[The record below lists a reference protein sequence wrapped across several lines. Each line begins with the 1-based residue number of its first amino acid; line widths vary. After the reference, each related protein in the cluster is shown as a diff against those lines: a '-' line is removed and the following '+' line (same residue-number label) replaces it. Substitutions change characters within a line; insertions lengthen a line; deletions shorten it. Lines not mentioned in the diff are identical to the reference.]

1 MIYKRKI
8 YSDLLNWK
16 SEGGKTALL
25 LEGARRVGKSTIVE
39 EFAKQQYKSYVLIDF
54 SIASDDVKSLFTN
67 YASSLNDFF
76 FFLSSL
82 TGQKLF
88 ERETLIIFDEVQLFP
103 AARQLIKHLVKDNRY
118 DYIQTGSLLSLKQN
132 VAEILLPS
140 EERTIKM
147 YPLDF
152 EEFCWATGHNDLI
165 PFLQKRFEERKPVK
179 ELHRLAMKLFRQ
191 YMLIGGMPQAV
202 AMFLETN
209 DYTRVDRAKRDIL
222 QLYRNDIRKYAKNNE
237 YKVISIF
244 DEIPNQLTKHE
255 KKFTLSALSKDARF
269 RDYEEAFV
277 WLNEA
282 MMTNPCFNASD
293 PTVGLGLYRESLT
306 LKMYMG
312 DTGLLFS
319 HAFNENEIMQTEVAQ
334 SIVAGKLNI
343 NSGMFLENIVAQM
356 LVASNKRLYFY
367 SRNDRKNAKNTMEI
381 DFMISDPHN
390 PRKISLVE
398 VKSGKNYTTSS
409 LKKMKAKFGNKLGQS
424 YLLHTKDLRV
434 HEGVIYLPVYMTTF
448 L

>member
-1 MIYKRKI
+1 MIFKRKL
-8 YSDLLNWK
+8 YHTLLNWK
-16 SEGGKTALL
+16 NEGERTALL
-25 LEGARRVGKSTIVE
+25 IEGARRVGKSTLVE
-39 EFAKQQYKSYVLIDF
+39 EFAKHNYKSYVLIDF
-54 SIASDDVKSLFTN
+54 SIASNELKSLFIS
-67 YASSLNDFF
+67 YASNLNDFF

-82 TGQKLF
+82 TGQKLY

-103 AARQLIKHLVKDNRY
+103 PARQLIKHLVKDNRY
-118 DYIQTGSLLSLKQN
+118 DYIETGSLLSLKQN
-132 VAEILLPS
+132 IADILLPS
-140 EERTIKM
+140 EERAVKM

-152 EEFCWATGHNDLI
+152 EEFCWATGHDEII
-165 PFLQKRFEERKPVK
+165 PFLQKLFIDRKPVK
-179 ELHRLAMKLFRQ
+179 ELHQLAMKLFRQ

-202 AMFLETN
+202 AMFLESN
-209 DYTRVDRAKRDIL
+209 DYTRVDRVKRDIL
-222 QLYRNDIRKYAKNNE
+222 QLYRNDISKYAKTHE
-237 YKVISIF
+237 YKVLSIF

-255 KKFTLSALSKDARF
+255 KKFTLSSLSKNARF

-282 MMTNPCFNASD
+282 MMTNPCFNATD
-293 PTVGLGLYRESLT
+293 PTIGLGLYRDWLT

-312 DTGLLFS
+312 DTGLLIS
-319 HAFNENEIMQTEVAQ
+319 HAFNENDIMQTEVAQ

-343 NSGMFLENIVAQM
+343 NAGMFLENIVAQM
-356 LVASNKRLYFY
+356 ITANNKRLYFY
-367 SRNDRKNAKNTMEI
+367 SRTDRSNASNTMEI
-381 DFMISDPHN
+381 DFMINDRHN
-390 PRKISLVE
+390 PQKISLIE

-434 HEGVIYLPVYMTTF
+434 EDDVVYLPVYMAMF

>member
-1 MIYKRKI
+1 MIFKRKL
-8 YSDLLNWK
+8 YHTLLNWK
-16 SEGGKTALL
+16 NEGGRTALL
-25 LEGARRVGKSTIVE
+25 IEGARRVGKSTLVE
-39 EFAKQQYKSYVLIDF
+39 EFAKHNYKSYVLIDF
-54 SIASDDVKSLFTN
+54 SIASNELKSLFIS
-67 YASSLNDFF
+67 YASNLNDFF

-82 TGQKLF
+82 TGQKLY

-103 AARQLIKHLVKDNRY
+103 PARQLIKHLVKDNRY
-118 DYIQTGSLLSLKQN
+118 DYIETGSLLSLKQN
-132 VAEILLPS
+132 IADILLPS
-140 EERTIKM
+140 EERAVKM

-152 EEFCWATGHNDLI
+152 EEFCWATGHDEII
-165 PFLQKRFEERKPVK
+165 PFLQKLFIDRKPVK
-179 ELHRLAMKLFRQ
+179 ELHQLAMKLFRQ

-202 AMFLETN
+202 AMFLESN
-209 DYTRVDRAKRDIL
+209 DYTRVDRVKRDIL
-222 QLYRNDIRKYAKNNE
+222 QLYRNDISKYAKTHE
-237 YKVISIF
+237 YKVLSIF

-255 KKFTLSALSKDARF
+255 KKFTLSSLSKNARF

-282 MMTNPCFNASD
+282 MMTNPCFNATD
-293 PTVGLGLYRESLT
+293 PTIGLGLYRDWLT

-312 DTGLLFS
+312 DTGLLIS
-319 HAFNENEIMQTEVAQ
+319 HAFNENDIMQTEVAQ

-343 NSGMFLENIVAQM
+343 NAGMFLENIVAQM
-356 LVASNKRLYFY
+356 ITANNKRLYFY
-367 SRNDRKNAKNTMEI
+367 SRTDRSNASNTMEI
-381 DFMISDPHN
+381 DFMINDRHN
-390 PRKISLVE
+390 PQKISLIE

-434 HEGVIYLPVYMTTF
+434 EDDVVYLPVYMAMF

>member
-1 MIYKRKI
+1 MIFKRKI

-25 LEGARRVGKSTIVE
+25 IEGARRVGKSTIVE

-165 PFLQKRFEERKPVK
+165 PFLQKRFEERKPAK

-409 LKKMKAKFGNKLGQS
+409 LKKMKVKFGNKLGQS

-434 HEGVIYLPVYMTTF
+434 HEGVIYLPVYMTIF

>member
-1 MIYKRKI
+1 MIFKRKI

-25 LEGARRVGKSTIVE
+25 IEGARRVGKSTIVE

-165 PFLQKRFEERKPVK
+165 PFLQKRFEERKPAK
-179 ELHRLAMKLFRQ
+179 ELHQLAMKLFRQ

-409 LKKMKAKFGNKLGQS
+409 LKKMKVKFGNKLGQS

-434 HEGVIYLPVYMTTF
+434 HEGVIYLPVYMTIF

>member
-1 MIYKRKI
+1 MIFKRKI

-25 LEGARRVGKSTIVE
+25 IEGARRVGKSTIVE

-319 HAFNENEIMQTEVAQ
+319 HTFNENEIMQTEVAQ

-356 LVASNKRLYFY
+356 LVANNKRLYFY

-434 HEGVIYLPVYMTTF
+434 HEGVIYLPVYMTIF